1 MFRNFN
7 DMLMLNELYQ
17 YNTTA
22 HRNKMAEELIN
33 YKKFSSEEIKTIID
47 LSFDEA
53 NNPTPKK
60 SEN

>member
-17 YNTTA
+17 DTTTA
-22 HRNKMAEELIN
+22 HRNKMTEELIN
-33 YKKFSSEEIKTIID
+33 YQKFSSEEIKSIID

>member
-17 YNTTA
+17 DTTA

-33 YKKFSSEEIKTIID
+33 YQKFSSEEIKTIID
-47 LSFDEA
+47 LSFDEV